1 MLIKQSI
8 INDADIKSVFSMR
21 FATRRPIE
29 CGFRVKLERSESL
42 YRENHYTIG
51 LLDTTNYICLLDDR
65 TLPVFEQFREKQ
77 EMYREKQLRI
87 FSIHFIIRTTIN
99 FEFQL
104 VCLKINVLS
113 YPLFSQ

>member
-8 INDADIKSVFSMR
+8 INDADIKSVFSIH

-42 YRENHYTIG
+42 YRENQYTIG
-51 LLDTTNYICLLDDR
+51 PLDTTNFFCLLDNR

-77 EMYREKQLRI
+77 EMYRENNCG
-87 FSIHFIIRTTIN
+87 S
-99 FEFQL
+99 
-104 VCLKINVLS
+104 
-113 YPLFSQ
+113 SQIT